1 MRAYAKLI
9 LPLLCAAACT
19 GAALAYEL
27 PDLPE
32 HGAEQPPA
40 VAENQPADTET
51 IEETLEVSD
60 ENEENGAIQP
70 SEPDMDSGF
79 LIEPE
84 PEPPESTPEP
94 EPKTIVLTRFD
105 TQVNVDV
112 AAIACGDANAL
123 HAFFLDAR

>member
-84 PEPPESTPEP
+84 P
-94 EPKTIVLTRFD
+94 
-105 TQVNVDV
+105 
-112 AAIACGDANAL
+112 
-123 HAFFLDAR
+123 

>member
-19 GAALAYEL
+19 GAALADEL

-51 IEETLEVSD
+51 IEETLEVSG
-60 ENEENGAIQP
+60 ENKENGAIQRQNP
-70 SEPDMDSGF
+70 
-79 LIEPE
+79 IW
-84 PEPPESTPEP
+84 T
-94 EPKTIVLTRFD
+94 
-105 TQVNVDV
+105 
-112 AAIACGDANAL
+112 AA
-123 HAFFLDAR
+123 F